1 MTFKLTTGMTFSI
14 SRLYVLFFPCAVQKA
29 TAHVRTK
36 ALDMHHQAQKSSC
49 GIFIGITQHEK
60 GYLVYV
66 PHKRKIV
73 SLYDIVFDESLS
85 SVFSYTSQPDVE
97 AMDM

>member
-1 MTFKLTTGMTFSI
+1 MKPSI
-14 SRLYVLFFPCAVQKA
+14 SHLYVLFCPCAVQKA
-29 TAHVRTK
+29 TAHFGTK
-36 ALDMHHQAQKSSC
+36 ALNMHHQAQNGFR
-49 GIFIGITQHEK
+49 GIFIGITRHEK